1 MDAGASKSSV
11 IQRTVPATSE
21 QKDDSGVL
29 ALGAAAPRADWMGF
43 WVSQGTAVPT
53 GRCVFMN
60 VSQCFLRRCCSCTCS
75 DCARDAQTCS
85 RLALPLAS
93 TGPRARRTGNA
104 ETSATS
110 SRPAAE
116 GILVASPLQTLR
128 GSASGMRS
136 SRQLPAQ
143 PSGTQPLVQCPCWPL
158 SRQLAGL
165 SEHTSHLVVSIR
177 RQNKAAAKGGGG
189 RRLTVHPPPI
199 PPPVPATEPA
209 QQRHDS
215 LACHSIALLLL
226 NWRRHLASALR
237 SSSAGR
243 PGVDARACTERAD
256 DPGHDQHEES
266 ARNPTAEAHGGTARR
281 RANVAVTPRRVQHD
295 QQQHLS
301 EAAHAFH
308 SPASAGLAAEPSMGI
323 AAHPQRSSSHM
334 A

>member
-1 MDAGASKSSV
+1 MQDIRGGLRHECVACLALDPVLSSRQQCEGTHQRQPGWPRMCGWTRAHPNPASYSARYLRQANKKTTAVFS
-11 IQRTVPATSE
+11 
-21 QKDDSGVL
+21 
-29 ALGAAAPRADWMGF
+29 LGAAAPRADWMGF

-215 LACHSIALLLL
+215 LACHS
-226 NWRRHLASALR
+226 
-237 SSSAGR
+237 
-243 PGVDARACTERAD
+243 
-256 DPGHDQHEES
+256 
-266 ARNPTAEAHGGTARR
+266 
-281 RANVAVTPRRVQHD
+281 
-295 QQQHLS
+295 
-301 EAAHAFH
+301 
-308 SPASAGLAAEPSMGI
+308 
-323 AAHPQRSSSHM
+323 
-334 A
+334 